1 MTPFNFLLELEFLKH
16 QQILQ
21 ILRHCVVLVLFNV
34 NMPSCPSPWRS
45 LLGGGRVLDQYL
57 GMAISSIL
65 LPCLGQ
71 TTKSTLSCFKAIYCM
86 TKLLQDIKFM
96 LQSLIYFWNL
106 GANFIK
112 QIKSIMY
119 CMQYPVYNWGQTCTK
134 LYTLFRT
141 NVCEIVYP
149 VWDRGQKPSLHRPYK
164 GLHPQVPK
172 QHLQKFW
179 KFIPWGV

>member
-1 MTPFNFLLELEFLKH
+1 MLICLVVPHLGGG
-16 QQILQ
+16 
-21 ILRHCVVLVLFNV
+21 CVL
-34 NMPSCPSPWRS
+34 
-45 LLGGGRVLDQYL
+45 GGRVLDQYL

-86 TKLLQDIKFM
+86 TKLLQEIKFM
-96 LQSLIYFWNL
+96 LQSLIYFWKL

-141 NVCEIVYP
+141 NFHAIVYP
-149 VWDRGQKPSLHRPYK
+149 VWDREDKNHTLSFSSTSLRRPYK

>member
-1 MTPFNFLLELEFLKH
+1 MLICLVVPYLGGG
-16 QQILQ
+16 
-21 ILRHCVVLVLFNV
+21 CV
-34 NMPSCPSPWRS
+34 R
-45 LLGGGRVLDQYL
+45 GGRVLDQYL

-86 TKLLQDIKFM
+86 TKLLQEIKFM
-96 LQSLIYFWNL
+96 LQSLIYFWKL

-141 NVCEIVYP
+141 NFCEIVYP

-179 KFIPWGV
+179 NWSEILRAVKWFLKKAVSWKILAHSLILEALFMGL